1 MFKIPLQLSSK
12 MISKIEEENLRLKNE
27 EDLKKEAGIL
37 SKEQLAKLKT
47 EGNLCIF
54 GGFCI
59 HLVKRHY

>member
-1 MFKIPLQLSSK
+1 